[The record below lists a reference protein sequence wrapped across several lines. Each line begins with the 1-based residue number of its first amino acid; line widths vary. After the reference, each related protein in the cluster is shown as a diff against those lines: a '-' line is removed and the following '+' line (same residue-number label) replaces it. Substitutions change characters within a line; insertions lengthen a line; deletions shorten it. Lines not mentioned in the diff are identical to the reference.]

1 MEIKTKDPKDFNKQ
15 DYEQIKQQVEAQKK
29 WLDEKLRS
37 LQMEIMN
44 LYPFTTMLD
53 GQLAQLKAKIE
64 SFDKNKKEEPK
75 KEEPKKS

>member
-1 MEIKTKDPKDFNKQ
+1 MEAKMKDPKDFTKE

-29 WLDEKLRS
+29 WLNEKLKN

-53 GQLAQLKAKIE
+53 GQLNQLKAKIE
-64 SFDKNKKEEPK
+64 SFDKDKKPEPK